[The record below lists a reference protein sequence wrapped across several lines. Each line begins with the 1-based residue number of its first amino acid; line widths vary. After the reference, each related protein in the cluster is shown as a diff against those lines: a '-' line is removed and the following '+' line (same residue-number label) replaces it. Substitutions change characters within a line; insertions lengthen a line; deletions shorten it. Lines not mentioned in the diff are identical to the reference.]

1 MKDTRRVVDRF
12 SSQAVVICDK
22 PLRLGKKT
30 PWGRISAVG
39 LTGGE
44 RYYWMIARNG
54 VVSMMPADVVEA
66 A

>member
-1 MKDTRRVVDRF
+1 MKSKSGFVERF

-54 VVSMMPADVVEA
+54 VISMMPADVVEA